1 MPLFV
6 KARSFLRNLFLPR
19 RVGEELDQELHSHL
33 EMLIVEN
40 IRVGM
45 PPKEAQR
52 AARIELGGIEQVKEQ
67 VRGERIGNRFH
78 SVISDCRYGLR
89 QFRKNPGFTAVAV
102 LTLALGIGAN
112 TAIFSV
118 VNGVLL
124 RPLPFRDP
132 SRLVLIAEE
141 SSFSVISTSYEN
153 YLDWRDQSH
162 SFESMEATRGG
173 TITLTGA
180 GEPERLN
187 VRMATAGLFPMLGIN
202 AQIGRTFL
210 SEEDRPGGTPVA
222 LLSYGLWQRRFG
234 GSPDA
239 IGKTINLDSQPYT
252 VVGILPGGF
261 QILQPADVF
270 LPFMPWAKSLPDDRN
285 WHPGIIPLAR
295 LKRGVSREQA
305 RVEMVEITKRLEQ
318 QYPDYNTGT
327 SADVVGLQDQ
337 IVQNS
342 RPALLLLLGAVSF
355 VLLIACVNVANLL
368 LARAASRGREVAIR
382 TAMGAGRGRVIRQL
396 LTESVL
402 LSLAGGLLGV
412 LMAWAALGALL
423 RIAAG
428 SIPQGTPIGLDPWVL
443 AFTAIVSL
451 FTGLLFGI
459 VPALRTAKLD
469 LREALNEGSRGSTA
483 GPGQHRL
490 RGTLVA
496 MEIALAMLLLVGSG
510 LLLRSFSRLQEVP
523 PGFQPDHLL
532 VADIPLSSTAYA
544 KPEDRYQFFDRLV
557 ERAKALPGVRS
568 AAAASF
574 LPVSGGGSIIHF
586 NISGRPPKSP
596 HEFVAAGYRA
606 ITPNYLETLGVPLQ
620 HGRLF
625 TNGDYEKSPAVVV
638 INTTMARTFFP
649 NENPLG
655 KRLQLGALPD
665 QQVPTMEIVGVVGDV
680 RPGLGVDPQAEMYL
694 PYRQA
699 DLLLPVFQL
708 SLVMRTAA
716 EPTLQTAALRSALA
730 EIDPNQPL
738 VKIRTMEENMATT
751 SAQPRFR
758 AWLIGIFAMLALL
771 LAAVG
776 VYGVMSYAVAK
787 RTSEIGVR
795 LALGAQPLDVFT
807 IIVGEGL
814 RLALFGVGIGLIL
827 ALALTRLLQSFLFG
841 ISAYDP
847 LTFIEVSVLL
857 TLVAAAASYFPA
869 RRATRVDP
877 MIALRYE

>member
-1 MPLFV
+1 MRTLIQD
-6 KARSFLRNLFLPR
+6 LRF
-19 RVGEELDQELHSHL
+19 G
-33 EMLIVEN
+33 
-40 IRVGM
+40 IRT
-45 PPKEAQR
+45 
-52 AARIELGGIEQVKEQ
+52 L
-67 VRGERIGNRFH
+67 
-78 SVISDCRYGLR
+78 
-89 QFRKNPGFTAVAV
+89 RKNPGFTAIAV

-132 SRLVLIAEE
+132 SRLVLIAEK
-141 SSFSVISTSYEN
+141 SPFPVISTSREN

-162 SFESMEATRGG
+162 SFEAMEATRGSS
-173 TITLTGA
+173 ITLTGA

-187 VRMATAGLFPMLGIN
+187 VRMATAGLFPMLGVN
-202 AQIGRTFL
+202 AQVGRTFL
-210 SEEDRPGGTPVA
+210 AEEDRAGGTPVA

-234 GSPDA
+234 GSRD
-239 IGKTINLDSQPYT
+239 IVGKTINLDLQPYT
-252 VVGILPGGF
+252 VVGILPNGF
-261 QILQPADVF
+261 QILQPADVY
-270 LPFMPWAKSLPDDRN
+270 LPFMPWAKTLPDDRN

-295 LKRGVSREQA
+295 LRQEVSREQA
-305 RVEMVEITKRLEQ
+305 RVEMIGITKRLEQ

-355 VLLIACVNVANLL
+355 VLLIACANVANLL
-368 LARAASRGREVAIR
+368 LARGASRGREVAIR
-382 TAMGAGRGRVIRQL
+382 TAMGASRGRIVRQL

-402 LSLAGGLLGV
+402 LSLGGGLLGV
-412 LMAWAALGALL
+412 IVAWAAIGLL
-423 RIAAG
+423 PKIAG
-428 SIPQGTPIGLDPWVL
+428 DSIPQGAPIGLDPWVL
-443 AFTAIVSL
+443 AFTAVVSL
-451 FTGLLFGI
+451 CTGLLFGI

-483 GPGQHRL
+483 GPGQHVL
-490 RGTLVA
+490 RGALVA

-532 VADIPLSSTAYA
+532 VADIPLSPTAYA
-544 KPEDRYQFFDRLV
+544 KPQDRYEFFDRLV
-557 ERAKALPGVRS
+557 ERARTLPGVRS

-586 NISGRPPKSP
+586 NITGRPPKSP
-596 HEFVAAGYRA
+596 HEFVAAGYRT
-606 ITPNYLETLGVPLQ
+606 ITPNYLETLGVPLLQ
-620 HGRLF
+620 GRFF
-625 TNGDYEKSPAVVV
+625 TRADNDKAPAVVV
-638 INTTMARTFFP
+638 INATMARTFFHD
-649 NENPLG
+649 ENPLG

-665 QQVPTMEIVGVVGDV
+665 KDVPTMEIVGVVGDV
-680 RPGLGVDPQAEMYL
+680 HFGLGTDPQAEMYL

-699 DLLLPVFQL
+699 DLILPVFQL
-708 SLVMRTAA
+708 SVVLRTAGD
-716 EPTLQTAALRSALA
+716 PSLQTAALRSALA

-738 VKIRTMEENMATT
+738 VKVRTMEENMATT
-751 SAQPRFR
+751 VAQPRFR
-758 AWLIGIFAMLALL
+758 TWLIGILAMLALV

-776 VYGVMSYAVAK
+776 VYGVMSYTVTQ

-795 LALGAQPLDVFT
+795 VALGAQPLDVFR
-807 IIVGEGL
+807 IVVGEGL
-814 RLALFGVGIGLIL
+814 RLALFGVGVGLVA

-841 ISAYDP
+841 IRAYDP
-847 LTFIEVSVLL
+847 LTFIAVSLLL
-857 TLVAAAASYFPA
+857 TLVAVAACYFPA

>member
-1 MPLFV
+1 M
-6 KARSFLRNLFLPR
+6 
-19 RVGEELDQELHSHL
+19 GT
-33 EMLIVEN
+33 LI
-40 IRVGM
+40 
-45 PPKEAQR
+45 QD
-52 AARIELGGIEQVKEQ
+52 L
-67 VRGERIGNRFH
+67 
-78 SVISDCRYGLR
+78 RYGVRMLW
-89 QFRKNPGFTAVAV
+89 KSPGFTIVAV

-132 SRLVLIAEE
+132 SRLVLIAEK
-141 SSFSVISTSYEN
+141 SSFPIISTSYEN

-162 SFESMEATRGG
+162 SFESMEATRGSS
-173 TITLTGA
+173 ITLTGA

-187 VRMATAGLFPMLGIN
+187 VRMATAGLFSMLGIN

-210 SEEDRPGGTPVA
+210 AEEDRAGGTPVA

-234 GSPDA
+234 GSADI
-239 IGKTINLDSQPYT
+239 IGKTVNLDLQPYT
-252 VVGILPGGF
+252 VVGILPSGF
-261 QILQPADVF
+261 QILQPADLY
-270 LPFMPWAKSLPDDRN
+270 LPFTPWAKTLPADRN

-295 LKRGVSREQA
+295 LKQGVSKEQA
-305 RVEMVEITKRLEQ
+305 RSEMIGITKRLEQ

-327 SADVVGLQDQ
+327 SADVVGLQDE

-355 VLLIACVNVANLL
+355 VLLIACANVANLL

-382 TAMGAGRGRVIRQL
+382 TAMGASRGRVIRQL

-412 LMAWAALGALL
+412 IVALAAVGLL
-423 RIAAG
+423 PKIAG
-428 SIPQGTPIGLDPWVL
+428 DSIPQGAPIGLDPWVL
-443 AFTAIVSL
+443 AFTAVVSL

-459 VPALRTAKLD
+459 VPALRTANLD
-469 LREALNEGSRGSTA
+469 LRGTLNEGSRGSTA
-483 GPGQHRL
+483 GPGQHVL
-490 RGTLVA
+490 RGALVA

-532 VADIPLSSTAYA
+532 VADIPLSPTAYA
-544 KPEDRYQFFDRLV
+544 KPQDRYQFFDRLV
-557 ERAKALPGVRS
+557 ERAKSLPGVRS

-586 NISGRPPKSP
+586 NITGRPPKSP
-596 HEFVAAGYRA
+596 HEFVAAGYRT
-606 ITPNYLETLGVPLQ
+606 ITPNYLETLGVPLLQ
-620 HGRLF
+620 GRFF
-625 TNGDYEKSPAVVV
+625 TRGDNEKSPAVVI
-638 INTTMARTFFP
+638 INATMAHTFFP

-655 KRLQLGALPD
+655 KRLQLGALPE
-665 QQVPTMEIVGVVGDV
+665 QEVPTMEIVGVVGDV
-680 RPGLGVDPQAEMYL
+680 HFGLGTDPQAEMYL

-708 SLVMRTAA
+708 SVVMRTAGDPSL
-716 EPTLQTAALRSALA
+716 ETSALRSALA

-738 VKIRTMEENMATT
+738 VKVRTMEENMATT
-751 SAQPRFR
+751 VAQPRFR
-758 AWLIGIFAMLALL
+758 TWLIGILAMLALV

-776 VYGVMSYAVAK
+776 VYGVMSYTVTQ

-795 LALGAQPLDVFT
+795 VALGAQPKDVFR

-814 RLALFGVGIGLIL
+814 RLALFGVGVGLVA
-827 ALALTRLLQSFLFG
+827 ALVLTRLLQSFLFG

-847 LTFIEVSVLL
+847 LTFIAVSLLL
-857 TLVAAAASYFPA
+857 TLVAVAASYFPA

>member
-1 MPLFV
+1 M
-6 KARSFLRNLFLPR
+6 
-19 RVGEELDQELHSHL
+19 GT
-33 EMLIVEN
+33 LI
-40 IRVGM
+40 
-45 PPKEAQR
+45 QD
-52 AARIELGGIEQVKEQ
+52 L
-67 VRGERIGNRFH
+67 
-78 SVISDCRYGLR
+78 RYGVRMLW
-89 QFRKNPGFTAVAV
+89 KSPGFTIVAV

-132 SRLVLIAEE
+132 SRLVLIAEK
-141 SSFSVISTSYEN
+141 SSFPIISTSYEN

-162 SFESMEATRGG
+162 SFESMEATRGSS
-173 TITLTGA
+173 ITLTGA

-187 VRMATAGLFPMLGIN
+187 VRMATAGLFSMLGIN

-210 SEEDRPGGTPVA
+210 PEEDRAGGTPVA

-234 GSPDA
+234 GSADI
-239 IGKTINLDSQPYT
+239 IGKTVNLDLQPYT
-252 VVGILPGGF
+252 VVGILPSGF
-261 QILQPADVF
+261 QILQPADLY
-270 LPFMPWAKSLPDDRN
+270 LPLTPWAKTLPADRN

-295 LKRGVSREQA
+295 LKQGVSKEQA
-305 RVEMVEITKRLEQ
+305 RSEMIGITKRLEQ

-355 VLLIACVNVANLL
+355 VLLIACANVANLL

-382 TAMGAGRGRVIRQL
+382 TAMGASRGRVIRQL

-412 LMAWAALGALL
+412 IVALAAVGLL
-423 RIAAG
+423 PKIAG
-428 SIPQGTPIGLDPWVL
+428 DSIPQGAPIGLDPWVL
-443 AFTAIVSL
+443 AFTAVVSL

-459 VPALRTAKLD
+459 VPALRTANLD
-469 LREALNEGSRGSTA
+469 LRGTLNEGSRGSTA
-483 GPGQHRL
+483 GPGQHVL
-490 RGTLVA
+490 RGALVA

-532 VADIPLSSTAYA
+532 VADIPLSPTAYA
-544 KPEDRYQFFDRLV
+544 KPQDRYQFFDRLV
-557 ERAKALPGVRS
+557 ERAKSLPGVRS

-586 NISGRPPKSP
+586 NITGRPPKSP
-596 HEFVAAGYRA
+596 HEFVAAGYRT
-606 ITPNYLETLGVPLQ
+606 ITPNYLETLGVPLLQ
-620 HGRLF
+620 GRFF
-625 TNGDYEKSPAVVV
+625 TRGDNEKSPAVVI
-638 INTTMARTFFP
+638 INATMAHTFFP

-655 KRLQLGALPD
+655 KRLQLGALPE
-665 QQVPTMEIVGVVGDV
+665 QEVPTMEIVGVVGDV
-680 RPGLGVDPQAEMYL
+680 HFGLGTDPQAEMYL

-708 SLVMRTAA
+708 SVVLRTAGDPA
-716 EPTLQTAALRSALA
+716 LQTAALRSALA

-738 VKIRTMEENMATT
+738 VKVRTMEENMATT
-751 SAQPRFR
+751 VAQPRFR
-758 AWLIGIFAMLALL
+758 TWLIGILAMLALV

-776 VYGVMSYAVAK
+776 VYGVMSYTVTQ

-795 LALGAQPLDVFT
+795 VALGAQPKDVFR

-814 RLALFGVGIGLIL
+814 RLALFGVGVGLVA
-827 ALALTRLLQSFLFG
+827 ALVLTRLLQSFLFG

-847 LTFIEVSVLL
+847 LTFIAVSLLL
-857 TLVAAAASYFPA
+857 TLVAVAASYFPA

>member
-1 MPLFV
+1 MFRLMQ
-6 KARSFLRNLFLPR
+6 
-19 RVGEELDQELHSHL
+19 D
-33 EMLIVEN
+33 
-40 IRVGM
+40 
-45 PPKEAQR
+45 
-52 AARIELGGIEQVKEQ
+52 
-67 VRGERIGNRFH
+67 VR
-78 SVISDCRYGLR
+78 YA
-89 QFRKNPGFTAVAV
+89 FRLLLKSPGFAAIAI

-132 SRLVLIAEE
+132 SRLVLIAEK
-141 SSFSVISTSYEN
+141 SSFPVISTSYEN

-162 SFESMEATRGG
+162 SFESMEATRGAA
-173 TITLTGA
+173 ITLTGA

-202 AQIGRTFL
+202 AKVGRTFL
-210 SEEDRPGGTPVA
+210 AEEDRAGGTPVA

-234 GSPDA
+234 GSQEI
-239 IGKTINLDSQPYT
+239 IGKAINLDAQPYT
-252 VVGILPGGF
+252 VVGVLPSGF

-270 LPFMPWAKSLPDDRN
+270 LPFMPWAKTLPDDRN

-295 LKRGVSREQA
+295 LKSGVTKEQA
-305 RVEMVEITKRLEQ
+305 RVEMVGITKRLEQ

-327 SADVVGLQDQ
+327 SADVIGLQDQ

-355 VLLIACVNVANLL
+355 VLLISCVNVANLL

-382 TAMGAGRGRVIRQL
+382 TAMGAGFSRVVRQL

-412 LMAWAALGALL
+412 LMAWASLGPLL
-423 RIAAG
+423 KIAAG
-428 SIPQGTPIGLDPWVL
+428 SVPQGASIGLDPWVL
-443 AFTAIVSL
+443 AFTAGVSL
-451 FTGLLFGI
+451 CTGLLFGI
-459 VPALRTAKLD
+459 VPAMRTAKLD

-490 RGTLVA
+490 RGALVA
-496 MEIALAMLLLVGSG
+496 MEVALAMLLLVGSG
-510 LLLRSFSRLQEVP
+510 LLLRSFSHLQEVP
-523 PGFQPDHLL
+523 PGFQPDHLF
-532 VADIPLSSTAYA
+532 VADIPLSPTAYA
-544 KPEDRYQFFDRLV
+544 KPQDRYQFFDRLV
-557 ERAKALPGVRS
+557 ERAKTLPGVRS

-586 NISGRPPKSP
+586 NITGHPPKSP
-596 HEFVAAGYRA
+596 REFVAAGYRT
-606 ITPNYLETLGVPLQ
+606 ITPNYLETLGVPLLQ
-620 HGRLF
+620 GRLF
-625 TNGDYEKSPAVVV
+625 TYADNDKSPAVVV
-638 INTTMARTFFP
+638 INKTMVATFFP

-680 RPGLGVDPQAEMYL
+680 RPGLGIDPQAEMYL

-708 SLVMRTAA
+708 SVVMRTAGD
-716 EPTLQTAALRSALA
+716 PSLQTAALRSALA

-738 VKIRTMEENMATT
+738 VKVRTMEENMATT
-751 SAQPRFR
+751 VAEPRFR
-758 AWLIGIFAMLALL
+758 AWLIGIFAALALVL
-771 LAAVG
+771 SAVG
-776 VYGVMSYAVAK
+776 VYGVMSYTVTQ

-795 LALGAQPLDVFT
+795 VTMGAQPRDVFR
-807 IIVGEGL
+807 IIVGEAL
-814 RLALFGVGIGLIL
+814 RLALLGVGVGLVT
-827 ALALTRLLQSFLFG
+827 ALALTRLLRGFLFG

-847 LTFIEVSVLL
+847 LTFIGVSLLL
-857 TLVAAAASYFPA
+857 TIVAAAASYFPA
-869 RRATRVDP
+869 RRATLVDP
-877 MIALRYE
+877 LVALRYE

>member
-1 MPLFV
+1 M
-6 KARSFLRNLFLPR
+6 
-19 RVGEELDQELHSHL
+19 GT
-33 EMLIVEN
+33 LI
-40 IRVGM
+40 
-45 PPKEAQR
+45 QD
-52 AARIELGGIEQVKEQ
+52 L
-67 VRGERIGNRFH
+67 
-78 SVISDCRYGLR
+78 RYGVRMLW
-89 QFRKNPGFTAVAV
+89 KSPGFTIVAV

-132 SRLVLIAEE
+132 SRLVLIAEK
-141 SSFSVISTSYEN
+141 SSFPIISTSYEN

-162 SFESMEATRGG
+162 SFESMEATRGSS
-173 TITLTGA
+173 ITLTGA

-187 VRMATAGLFPMLGIN
+187 VRMATAGLFSMLGIN

-210 SEEDRPGGTPVA
+210 PEEDRAGGTPVA

-234 GSPDA
+234 GSADI
-239 IGKTINLDSQPYT
+239 IGKTVNLDLQPYT
-252 VVGILPGGF
+252 VVGILPSGF
-261 QILQPADVF
+261 QILQPADLY
-270 LPFMPWAKSLPDDRN
+270 LPFTPWAKTLPADRN

-295 LKRGVSREQA
+295 LKQGVSKEQA
-305 RVEMVEITKRLEQ
+305 RGEMVGITKRLEQ

-327 SADVVGLQDQ
+327 SADVIGLQDQ

-355 VLLIACVNVANLL
+355 VLLIACANVANLL

-402 LSLAGGLLGV
+402 LSLAGGLPGV
-412 LMAWAALGALL
+412 IVAWAAVGLL
-423 RIAAG
+423 PKIAG
-428 SIPQGTPIGLDPWVL
+428 DSIPQGAPIGLDPWVL
-443 AFTAIVSL
+443 AFTAVVSL

-469 LREALNEGSRGSTA
+469 LRETLNEGSRGSTA
-483 GPGQHRL
+483 GPGQHVL
-490 RGTLVA
+490 RGALVA

-532 VADIPLSSTAYA
+532 VADIPLSPTAYA
-544 KPEDRYQFFDRLV
+544 KPQDRYQFFDRLV
-557 ERAKALPGVRS
+557 ERAKSLPGVRS

-586 NISGRPPKSP
+586 NITGRPPKSP
-596 HEFVAAGYRA
+596 HEFVAAGYRT
-606 ITPNYLETLGVPLQ
+606 ITPNYLETLGVPLLQ
-620 HGRLF
+620 GRFF
-625 TNGDYEKSPAVVV
+625 TRGDNEKSPAVVI
-638 INTTMARTFFP
+638 INATMAHTFFP

-655 KRLQLGALPD
+655 KRLQLGALPE
-665 QQVPTMEIVGVVGDV
+665 QEVPTMEIVGVVGDV
-680 RPGLGVDPQAEMYL
+680 HFGLGTDPQAEMYL

-708 SLVMRTAA
+708 SVILRTAGDPA
-716 EPTLQTAALRSALA
+716 LQTSALRSALA

-738 VKIRTMEENMATT
+738 VKVRTMEENMATT
-751 SAQPRFR
+751 VAQPRFR
-758 AWLIGIFAMLALL
+758 TWLIGILAMLALV

-776 VYGVMSYAVAK
+776 VYGVMSYTVTQ

-795 LALGAQPLDVFT
+795 VALGAQPKDVFR

-814 RLALFGVGIGLIL
+814 RLALFGVGVGLVA
-827 ALALTRLLQSFLFG
+827 ALVLTRLLQSFLFG

-847 LTFIEVSVLL
+847 VTFIAVSLLL